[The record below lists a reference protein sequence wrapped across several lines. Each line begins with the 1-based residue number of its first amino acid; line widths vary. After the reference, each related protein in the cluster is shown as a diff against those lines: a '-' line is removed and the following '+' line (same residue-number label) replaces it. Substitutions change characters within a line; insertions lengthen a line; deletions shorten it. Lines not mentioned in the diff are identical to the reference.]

1 MTGVQLC
8 PVDTWF
14 FRDGSPFTM
23 DAAAQED
30 VESLFPPHPPTVV
43 GALRSALARNNGWD
57 GTEPWSQKIRDAL
70 GDGPDDLGKVRV
82 DGPFL
87 LRCGQPLF
95 RMPRHLLGVTE
106 HGKWC
111 PKALLRPGQPV
122 ECDLGEVR
130 LPELGSATQ
139 DAEMLKPGDGEWIT
153 AAGLNA
159 ALRGELPCQDDVVPS
174 RCLWSSESRIG
185 LKRETEKRTASEGM
199 LYSTVHVRLEAGVS
213 LGARVS
219 GLPESWAWPFGE
231 MTPLGG
237 ESRLAELRPWDAAV
251 GIESQ
256 SGAIQESG
264 RAAIIALSPVD
275 VEVGPNDE
283 IPGLGVRVV
292 SACMGR
298 PQRIGG
304 WDSLKRRPLPIRST
318 LPAGS
323 VLFCKVSEPNL
334 LAQAASTESGL
345 ARIGKR
351 TEWGFGLAA
360 LGVWPD

>member
-23 DAAAQED
+23 NAAPQEN

-43 GALRSALARNNGWD
+43 GALRSALAHNNGWD
-57 GTEPWSQKIRDAL
+57 GADSWPQEICDAL
-70 GDGPDDLGKVRV
+70 GDGPDLGKVKIE
-82 DGPFL
+82 GMFL

-95 RMPRHLLGVTE
+95 RMPRHLLGVT
-106 HGKWC
+106 KRSRWR

-122 ECDLGEVR
+122 ACDLGEVR
-130 LPELGSATQ
+130 LPKLGGSIQ
-139 DAEMLKPGDGEWIT
+139 DATLKPSDGEWLT
-153 AAGLNA
+153 ATGLNA
-159 ALRGELPCQDDVVPS
+159 ARRGELPCQDDVVPS

-185 LKRETEKRTASEGM
+185 LERDTKKRTAREGM
-199 LYSTVHVRLEAGVS
+199 LYSTVHVRLKAGVS

-219 GLPESWAWPFGE
+219 GLPKSWAWPFE
-231 MTPLGG
+231 QMTPLGG
-237 ESRLAELRPWDAAV
+237 ESRLAELRRWDAAV
-251 GIESQ
+251 GIEPP

-275 VEVGPNDE
+275 MEIEPGAE

-292 SACMGR
+292 SACMDR

-304 WDSLKRRPLPIRST
+304 WDSLKPRPLPIRSV

-323 VLFCKVSEPNL
+323 VLFCEASEPEL
-334 LAQAASTESGL
+334 LARAASTESGL
-345 ARIGKR
+345 ARIGER
-351 TEWGFGLAA
+351 TEWGFGLVA